1 MSIRLEVASRTD
13 AGLVRK
19 VNEDAIGID
28 AGAGV
33 MVIADGMAKVQG
45 AEVAS
50 RVAARTIL
58 QKLSN
63 AAGARPL
70 DELRAAFDAASQAI
84 GERVAREPTYE
95 GMGATAV
102 AAWFSGPKLAV
113 GHVGDARL
121 YRLRKG
127 ELRRMTVD
135 HSFVQT
141 QLAQGR
147 VTEEETRQS
156 RSRHLVTRALGAS
169 GRTTPDVAEHPVEP
183 GDLYLLCTDGLHEL
197 VEEADLAGAL
207 TALEPNLELASETL
221 VTLANDRGGADNVSV
236 ILVKIGEPE
245 AEVPV
250 SVEKGL
256 LARLRAFFGGG
267 SH

>member
-1 MSIRLEVASRTD
+1 
-13 AGLVRK
+13 
-19 VNEDAIGID
+19 
-28 AGAGV
+28 
-33 MVIADGMAKVQG
+33 MVIADGMAKRQG

-50 RVAARTIL
+50 RIAARTIL
-58 QKLSN
+58 QKLSH
-63 AAGARPL
+63 APGTRPL
-70 DELRAAFDAASQAI
+70 DELRAAFDAASHEI
-84 GERVAREPTYE
+84 GERVARDPAYE

-102 AAWFSGPKLAV
+102 AAWFSGPKLAI

-127 ELRRMTVD
+127 ELKRMTVD

-169 GRTTPDVAEHPVEP
+169 GRTSPDVAEHAVEP

-197 VEEADLAGAL
+197 VEEADLAAAL
-207 TALEPNLELASETL
+207 AALEPNLELAADTL
-221 VTLANDRGGADNVSV
+221 VSIANDRGGADNVSV
-236 ILVKIGEPE
+236 ILVKIGELAQEP
-245 AEVPV
+245 APPAP
-250 SVEKGL
+250 GM
-256 LARLRAFFGGG
+256 LARLRALFGGKD
-267 SH
+267 H